1 MSEYGNI
8 IVDTFSAGPSQ
19 AVGTLDEDPEK
30 AARALELEKAT
41 GTPAPVI
48 YGDVENFERQ
58 HKAVLAGDIVKN
70 NAFISDY
77 VTKNQMAGRLSN
89 DDYGSLDA
97 VSQATQ
103 KLGKR
108 SIMDAAIEG
117 FKRGFGEDHVGGWM
131 VRNKEDLQ
139 WVHNNRMAA
148 AVTSVAGFPI
158 EMLFRGVGGAVHGVS
173 EAAGEAAGQLVGNKA
188 QGERLTR
195 DLIKLADVA
204 MPEMVKGI
212 AAPTG
217 AQFNRQLREV
227 VDSARPYIE
236 AGREPPIGVHPEIDN
251 LKIEQ
256 SKIDLDNL
264 NEALKEAQASRTR
277 ERNPE
282 IFASF
287 IRQHTDAKIG
297 ISVDAVQK
305 LYTLEET
312 VPETAARIAEL
323 EEKLNT
329 LRKFTELDQAGKG
342 RKQYKGRDD
351 PEYIKDQ
358 EDLRQQ
364 RIEQNDIA
372 QEIYE
377 LQNATK
383 KKTAIEVRPDDGKLG
398 WVQGIREQLESAIA
412 IGGDIEIPLADWL
425 AHVDPELAKELKD
438 DIRVRPG
445 GVTKNEV
452 EGLKA
457 EKQPD
462 PTILADE
469 EGKPLT
475 VFHGST
481 KEFEAFDASFRG
493 KATGAPSAREGFF
506 FSDRRKTAEYY
517 AGESYAPKS
526 MVESSNRLADTYTK
540 LADDYRKMG
549 NLEKAAEWDAI
560 AQQTKIIP
568 NVKEFN
574 LKIENPLIHDFK
586 GKVARD
592 ESYNDLI
599 QKAKA
604 AGHDGV
610 IFQNTFDAG
619 EYNRLDALMQGRIK
633 PETVYVAFDPKQI
646 VPKNPVVDAL
656 RKSAGLDS
664 SLRFAFGEEVKRLKL
679 ERADE
684 LREKLGVEPGSAAD
698 AAGLGKDSQFFKM
711 LDPEGLEHGFVE
723 LIEQGK
729 NLQIE
734 MIASGVSTGKL
745 SPRVVRDLLT
755 QLKELFPN
763 AETIS
768 GYRVSGARAAA
779 DKMGVAK
786 IALAAIDPAEVMK
799 LTNYLNDTR
808 KAKWEDIGQG
818 AEVVAKPKEE
828 YTAHERQIEEAVY
841 EVLSRITPHSVNVH
855 TVEKLRLGEFGEAAG
870 LFRADNKG
878 LAQVI
883 IPIAM
888 GEQAPGYARH
898 EAIHALKRLGL
909 FTPTEWSALT
919 QAAKE
924 GGWIEQYG
932 IGKRYEPFR
941 KEYGDQFD
949 DYLLE
954 EAVAHAYHG
963 WAANKP
969 IKELNTIAERAFEKL
984 RRLVDELTI
993 ALEQIF
999 GRKPT
1004 YDEVFE
1010 RVEAGD
1016 VGSRMKQYDTEGGQA
1031 AAKADEPELP
1041 GMTRME
1047 DREAFEKASA
1057 IGMTVDQYKRYMKL
1071 IERRQAEDAAALED
1085 RALKD
1090 QKRRLTAEWKEAER
1104 DLRPQVLAEINN
1116 RPDVAADNFFR
1127 EGLLYGNKVEAT
1139 RLSSDHLTPEQIEAL
1154 PKSYVRVNGIHPDD
1168 AASLFG
1174 YPNGAALVEALVGI
1188 NEQRKTYGGRPEE
1201 FKRHLVKMELERQM
1215 QAKFGDLER
1224 NIIEEAKDQVL
1235 SQTQLDLLHEETMA
1249 LGLKAGTEYSITKE
1263 QLRGWIG
1270 EQFNQTKMEFINS
1283 DKFLR
1288 DAGKAGRATE
1298 DFLLKEKFVDA
1309 FKEKQRQYIAVTMAT
1324 EAKKIEKAKA
1334 QLDRVAKT
1342 YSRREVPSVEKDY
1355 TNYIQG
1361 LLQQAGYPIRLSP
1374 DEIHANIDASGYAS
1388 MPDFIAEKQSFG
1400 WEPAVSEDIQHNGV
1414 KPIEQMTAT
1423 EFREFKDAIDSLNYI
1438 GRQER
1443 KIEILG
1449 EKLDWEEYRKSVLDN
1464 VSQLP
1469 VRPRESQGRW
1479 LYEVDASL
1487 TRMEEIVKDLDLRQ
1501 ELGPIFNAVIEP
1513 MMASKAK
1520 SFDLL
1525 TDLSKF
1531 FRETKG
1537 EFGKAWRKTLNDTI
1551 PQDFLI
1557 DPYYRQPY
1565 DLTRENLIQIM
1576 LNWGNRSNIEKFARG
1591 HASLELGRIATK
1603 EETAAFADRVKA
1615 LIDQHATKEDWDFV
1629 QRMWEPFKKFQ
1640 PMTDQVARNT
1650 SGVVPKWIQPEPV
1663 VTPHGTFE
1671 GGYWPV
1677 KYDRLGSDLNVIEDR
1692 KGSGDQLFGPSY
1704 FRAATAKGHLKER
1717 TGYVDFVDINT
1728 SIEQA
1733 AGVMQQTIHDIAYRD
1748 ALMQASKVFYDKPI
1762 RAAIRKHYGS
1772 EYEAQL
1778 IPWLKRI
1785 ANQYSVDERPIKGYN
1800 DWLRR
1805 ARVNLIGHAL
1815 PLNLKVIFSPDIGT
1829 LNPASWTRFEA
1840 NRGFNEKLA
1849 LEKSNEIR
1857 HLVYNMDRDFREQ
1870 LDQIVTKQTY
1880 SSIQTEAVR
1889 WGFKPMMKFSQEFR
1903 MATFVDQYNK
1913 AKARGLND
1921 HEASVVADSYV
1932 RERHGAAS
1940 VVDLPA
1946 IMANSESLKTLT
1958 MFYGFFNTMYNWQRQ
1973 LPGNLRRQEYKDF
1986 MINGTGSVLVGAAFG
2001 AALFN
2006 QSKQDD
2012 SWWKIIAK
2020 ALLIQPLSTVPVVRD
2035 IANFIAEGYH
2045 SRSPIA
2051 SAAQAGL
2058 DIGKD
2063 IVRWMEK
2070 KPVKKPI
2077 QHAANVVGL
2086 STGLPLM
2093 QPGKTSQFL
2102 WDVGQRKQQPRNILE
2117 WWRGIV
2123 TGEAK
2128 LKK

>member
-8 IVDTFSAGPSQ
+8 IVDTFNAGASQ

-108 SIMDAAIEG
+108 SIMDAAMEG

-148 AVTSVAGFPI
+148 AVTSVAGFPV

-227 VDSARPYIE
+227 IDSARPYIE

-287 IRQHTDAKIG
+287 IRQHTDASIG
-297 ISVDAVQK
+297 ISADALQK
-305 LYTLEET
+305 IYGDKIPDMT
-312 VPETAARIAEL
+312 
-323 EEKLNT
+323 
-329 LRKFTELDQAGKG
+329 
-342 RKQYKGRDD
+342 D
-351 PEYIKDQ
+351 P
-358 EDLRQQ
+358 
-364 RIEQNDIA
+364 
-372 QEIYE
+372 
-377 LQNATK
+377 
-383 KKTAIEVRPDDGKLG
+383 KLG
-398 WVQGIREQLESAIA
+398 WVPDIGKQYEAALAT
-412 IGGDIEIPLADWL
+412 GGDVQIPMADWL
-425 AHVDPELAKELKD
+425 ARVDPEFAKELKD

-560 AQQTKIIP
+560 ARQTKIIP

-656 RKSAGLDS
+656 RKSAGLET
-664 SLRFAFGEEVKRLKL
+664 RFAFGEEVKRLKL
-679 ERADE
+679 EAAPE
-684 LREKLGVEPGSAAD
+684 LKERFIDSLGESKVGEP
-698 AAGLGKDSQFFKM
+698 QFFKM

-723 LIEQGK
+723 LVDQGK
-729 NLQIE
+729 NIAIE

-745 SPRVVRDLLT
+745 SPRVVRDLLA
-755 QLKELFPN
+755 QLKEMFPQ
-763 AETIS
+763 AESIS
-768 GYRVSGARAAA
+768 GVRVSGARAEAPAA
-779 DKMGVAK
+779 VK

-1127 EGLLYGNKVEAT
+1127 EGLLYGNKVETT

-1154 PKSYVRVNGIHPDD
+1154 PKSYIRVNGIHPDD

-1324 EAKKIEKAKA
+1324 EAKKIEKAKV

-1355 TNYIQG
+1355 ANYIQG
-1361 LLQQAGYPIRLSP
+1361 LLQQAGYPIRLTP

-1449 EKLDWEEYRKSVLDN
+1449 QKLDWEEYRQEVIAN

-1880 SSIQTEAVR
+1880 SSLQTEAVR